1 MPPHWPAPAGCPAA
15 PQVQSLATAC
25 AQQNTLN
32 GQNAAL
38 PNSNIVVG
46 AWSTTARTFTVL
58 TGTGLSQAN
67 ACQVN
72 ITSSPAT
79 VFARVFGV
87 HSLTT
92 GATATAGAGRWDVVL
107 CCDRTA
113 SFATDLSQALAG
125 MQTVLS
131 DMNQYTPTSFLGIVT
146 FNGIGYTNAPLQAV
160 GANFSTLQTAIN
172 AIQDCQSGGPP
183 CSGSDLAAGM
193 ATAVSLFSAAGYNPP
208 LGTRKAIIFIS
219 DGAANMGS
227 QCANSSL
234 SDDQDNA
241 LAATEADHACTA
253 SGISVFSLLYY
264 HGSDSQTDIDAMEA
278 MVQGQGQ
285 YIQEPDPTQLTS
297 DIQSMLINNLSM
309 QLVQ

>member
-1 MPPHWPAPAGCPAA
+1 M
-15 PQVQSLATAC
+15 
-25 AQQNTLN
+25 
-32 GQNAAL
+32 
-38 PNSNIVVG
+38 
-46 AWSTTARTFTVL
+46 
-58 TGTGLSQAN
+58 
-67 ACQVN
+67 
-72 ITSSPAT
+72 
-79 VFARVFGV
+79 
-87 HSLTT
+87 
-92 GATATAGAGRWDVVL
+92 VL

-146 FNGIGYTNAPLQAV
+146 FNGIGYTNSPLQAV

-208 LGTRKAIIFIS
+208 LGMRKAIIFIS

-227 QCANSSL
+227 QCANSLL

-278 MVQGQGQ
+278 MVQGRGSTFKS
-285 YIQEPDPTQLTS
+285 PTPPNLPQTS
-297 DIQSMLINNLSM
+297 SRC
-309 QLVQ
+309 